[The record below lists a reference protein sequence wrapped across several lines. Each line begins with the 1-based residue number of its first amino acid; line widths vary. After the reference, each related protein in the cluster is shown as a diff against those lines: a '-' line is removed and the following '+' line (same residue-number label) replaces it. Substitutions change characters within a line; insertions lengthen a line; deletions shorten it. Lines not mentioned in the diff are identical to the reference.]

1 MEKPESP
8 CAAGISVDF
17 FDALGVRFGFCFLW
31 KGMGK
36 AAFARGSGAR
46 RKIIHSDPTGKR
58 RKVFHRAG
66 QFYGKCREKRVFQ
79 QLWKAFFQKKFF
91 LCCRDFRNHER

>member
-36 AAFARGSGAR
+36 AAFARGS
-46 RKIIHSDPTGKR
+46 GKR